1 MGGSDQRSQRSE
13 KAEDVERSDEL
24 SEKSLIRNSLMD
36 ESIGTKDRGTKGR
49 LSSDDEEASPIKR
62 LIK

>member
-1 MGGSDQRSQRSE
+1 MRGSDQRSQRSE

-49 LSSDDEEASPIKR
+49 LSSDDEEAIR
-62 LIK
+62 R

>member
-1 MGGSDQRSQRSE
+1 MGGGSDQRSQRSE

-49 LSSDDEEASPIKR
+49 LSSDDEEAIR
-62 LIK
+62 R